1 MRKQE
6 AVELGSA
13 IRACL
18 ERGREDEALGLLAPV
33 LRSRIPFPRLE
44 SIGKALALDD
54 LGEVAPFLDRVAA
67 TRSEGGWVVIAA
79 SLQRYLPGRL
89 EAVFRLARAYVV
101 QAGVWYACDIF
112 GERVPG
118 TALLLDFDHA
128 LALLAPW
135 RDDANPWVR
144 RTVGVAVHYWA
155 KRTQGEP
162 DAFPRAQILL
172 RFLEPV
178 LEEKD
183 MRALKGIGWGLK
195 TMGRYYPE
203 LTAQWL
209 KAQLDQGRQPR
220 ALMVRKAVTYLP
232 RHLRARFD
240 A

>member
-6 AVELGSA
+6 AIELGTA

-18 ERGREDEALGLLAPV
+18 ERGREDEAFGLLAPV
-33 LRSRIPFPRLE
+33 LCSRVPFPRLE
-44 SIGKALALDD
+44 SIGRAMALDG
-54 LGEVAPFLDRVAA
+54 LGEMVPFLDRVAA

-89 EAVFRLARAYVV
+89 EAVFQLTRAYVI

-118 TALLLDFDHA
+118 TGLLLDFDRS
-128 LALLAPW
+128 LASLVPW

-155 KRTQGEP
+155 KRTRGEP

-183 MRALKGIGWGLK
+183 TRALKGIGWGLK
-195 TMGRYYPE
+195 TMGRYYPA
-203 LTAQWL
+203 LTARWL
-209 KAQLDQGRQPR
+209 EAQLGQGRQPR
-220 ALMVRKAVTYLP
+220 ALMLRKAVTYLP
-232 RHLRARFD
+232 QHLRARFN